1 LVLENRFFLVFAP
14 WVLVKMFNFQAPD
27 IALMML
33 AAAVVGIF
41 SKPLL
46 GVAID
51 HFGERRVL
59 TIDALVL
66 MVVCAGYGL
75 APHLFSPSIA
85 VILLVILY
93 VIDDT
98 LFSLRSAHTTYLSK
112 IAVSEKDLTSTISV
126 SFAIE
131 HVVSMT
137 GPILAGFI
145 WVKFGF
151 SWVFA
156 ICAVV
161 AFIMLTAALSIPSKM
176 CLENHQ

>member
-1 LVLENRFFLVFAP
+1 MLSMIRSLV
-14 WVLVKMFNFQAPD
+14 
-27 IALMML
+27 
-33 AAAVVGIF
+33 
-41 SKPLL
+41 
-46 GVAID
+46 
-51 HFGERRVL
+51 
-59 TIDALVL
+59 
-66 MVVCAGYGL
+66 
-75 APHLFSPSIA
+75 
-85 VILLVILY
+85 
-93 VIDDT
+93 
-98 LFSLRSAHTTYLSK
+98 LRSAHTTYLSK